1 MCAGGRR
8 ESCGVR
14 LLFTGKC
21 LSVLSAE
28 GGTYGGQG
36 EEGDP
41 QEGEA
46 GGQEP
51 PLPGAR
57 GLIAVADGG

>member
-1 MCAGGRR
+1 MCASGRR

-14 LLFTGKC
+14 LLYGQMFI
-21 LSVLSAE
+21 SVE
-28 GGTYGGQG
+28 RGETYGGQG

>member
-1 MCAGGRR
+1 MPAVAGRATALG
-8 ESCGVR
+8 C
-14 LLFTGKC
+14 FTGKC